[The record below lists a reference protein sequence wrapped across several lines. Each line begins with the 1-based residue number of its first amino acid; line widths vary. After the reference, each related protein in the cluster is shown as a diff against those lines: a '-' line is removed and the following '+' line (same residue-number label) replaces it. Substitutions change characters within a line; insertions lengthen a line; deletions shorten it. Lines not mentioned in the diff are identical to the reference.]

1 MSPNIWAT
9 DLLGVRVIGLCHS
22 VQNTAELLARE
33 LGVPLEEVTFDSAGV
48 NHTAWFMAFRRG
60 RPDLI
65 PRIKEVMSARH
76 VDETIPM
83 LARSDDPYQSNE
95 RVRAELMQLTG
106 YFHTES
112 SHHASEYWAWFR
124 KTRRSCGTTWTG
136 TGTTWRSPQPRTRR
150 AVTSTSWTSRGVR
163 ASGTAA
169 SSRRRSWTAS

>member
-22 VQNTAELLARE
+22 VLNTAGLLARE

-48 NHTAWFMAFRRG
+48 NHTARFTAFRRG
-60 RPDLI
+60 DEDLI
-65 PRIKEVMSARH
+65 PRIREVMIARH

-106 YFHTES
+106 HFHTES

-124 KTRRSCGTTWTG
+124 KT
-136 TGTTWRSPQPRTRR
+136 PELTRPCLDR
-150 AVTSTSWTSRGVR
+150 HWDNLEVS
-163 ASGTAA
+163 AA
-169 SSRRRSWTAS
+169 ADKAQ